1 MAQNVQLEFLG
12 TGTSQ
17 GVPVIGCRCPVCLS
31 DDIRDKR
38 LRSSV
43 VVSTNGTRILIDT
56 GPDLRYQLLRS
67 GNVDV
72 DAVLY
77 THEHMDHVA
86 GMDDLR
92 AINFLQR
99 KSMPLYGHEGAE
111 EALRRIYHYA
121 FARER
126 YPGAPLVHFNRIGNE
141 PFRIGNLNVIPIE
154 VKHGGMPVFGFR
166 FADLTYITD
175 AKDIDSDELEKVKG
189 SRTVVLNALR
199 KTEHH
204 SHFNLEQAVE
214 IMEGINPE
222 QGYFTHISHLLG
234 NHAEVEKEL
243 PQNIHLA
250 YDGLIIEA

>member
-1 MAQNVQLEFLG
+1 M
-12 TGTSQ
+12 
-17 GVPVIGCRCPVCLS
+17 
-31 DDIRDKR
+31 
-38 LRSSV
+38 